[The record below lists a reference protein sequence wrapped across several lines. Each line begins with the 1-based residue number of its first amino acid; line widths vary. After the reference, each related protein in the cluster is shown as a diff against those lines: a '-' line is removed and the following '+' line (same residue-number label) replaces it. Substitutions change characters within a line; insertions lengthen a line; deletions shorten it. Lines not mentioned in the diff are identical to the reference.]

1 MNNNSINKV
10 LPFLFLFG
18 NLSFTGWYSNLSEA
32 RQIARKEHKFI
43 LLNFSGSDWCGRCIR
58 MHKEIFDD
66 GYFKDFADSSLV
78 LVNADFPRMKKN
90 QLSGKQQELNNAMA
104 DQYNTQGKF
113 PYTVLLNAD
122 GKVLKSWEGL
132 PSEKPDAF
140 VMEIKTV
147 INANR

>member
-1 MNNNSINKV
+1 MINYSINKV
-10 LPFLFLFG
+10 PILFLFG
-18 NLSFTGWYSNLSEA
+18 CLSFTGWYSNLDEA
-32 RQIARKEHKFI
+32 RQIALNEHKYI
-43 LLNFSGSDWCGRCIR
+43 LLNFSGSDWCGPCIR
-58 MHKEIFDD
+58 MHKDIFDD
-66 GYFKDFADSSLV
+66 GHFKDFADSSLV

-104 DQYNTQGKF
+104 DQYNAQGKF
-113 PYTVLLNAD
+113 PYTVLLNAN

-147 INANR
+147 INASR